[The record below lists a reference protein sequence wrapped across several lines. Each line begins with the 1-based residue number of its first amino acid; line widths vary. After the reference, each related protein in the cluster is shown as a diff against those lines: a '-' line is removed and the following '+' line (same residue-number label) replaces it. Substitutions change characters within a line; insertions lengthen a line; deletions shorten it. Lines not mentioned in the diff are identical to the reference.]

1 VLEAFFRP
9 RGVAVV
15 GASREKGKVGHDV
28 LQNLI
33 RYEFEGG
40 IYPINPKAD
49 EILGLKCYKSVS
61 EVPGEVDL
69 AIVVVPAKIVPMVID
84 DCGSKGVGGAII
96 ISAGFKEVGRE
107 GAELEREVIARAR
120 NHGVRIIGPNCLGL
134 IDTTSSLN
142 ASFAAGMPDRG
153 SIAFISQSG
162 AFGTAI
168 LDWALCERQGFSKFI
183 SVGNK
188 ADVDESDLLEAI
200 GKDEET
206 NVILAYLES
215 VSDGRH
221 FLEAARE
228 VTRRKPVVILKSGV
242 TSAGA
247 KAASSHTG
255 ALAGSDAAYTAAFK
269 QAGVLRAHTVEE
281 LFDTATAFGLQGT
294 IRGNRVAIVTNAGG
308 PGIIATDA
316 VENCGLTM
324 AEFGRETLNQL
335 SSALPPAAN
344 IYNPVDVI
352 GDAGADRYDAA
363 LKAVIAADR
372 VDGIIVIVTPQT
384 STRIAETA
392 ALVCRQAAATDKP
405 VLACFMG
412 GERIREGFDTLN
424 NGGVPNYPFP
434 ERAVMSMDAMR
445 RHHEQSQVPTE
456 APPRFAISSHRAAE
470 VIDEACHEG
479 RYDLGE
485 TKAREVMQAYGFR
498 MPESLLAA
506 DADAVAAAAEKLG
519 YPVVM
524 KIASKDI
531 LHKSDVGGVKVGLEN
546 EDEAR
551 RAFRAIVESARRR
564 VPDAIIDGVL
574 VQEMA
579 PSGKEVIL
587 GMNRDPQFGPMIMFG
602 LGGIYVEVLKDVSFR
617 LAPLTRRDAKT
628 MIHEIRS
635 LALLRGARGE
645 KPSDLGAIVDGLL
658 RLSQLVTDFPQIA
671 ELDINPLVV
680 YPEGEGALALDAR
693 LGLAPKRVQASQG
706 PTVVAGS
713 AD

>member
-1 VLEAFFRP
+1 MLEPFFRP
-9 RGVAVV
+9 RGIAVV
-15 GASREKGKVGHDV
+15 GASREQGKVGHDV

-33 RYEFEGG
+33 KYEFQGG

-69 AIVVVPAKIVPMVID
+69 AVVVVPAKIVPMVID
-84 DCGSKGVGGAII
+84 DCGSKGVSGAII

-107 GAELEREVIARAR
+107 GAELERDVVERAR
-120 NHGVRIIGPNCLGL
+120 KHGVRVIGPNCLGL
-134 IDTTSSLN
+134 IDTASSLN

-153 SIAFISQSG
+153 SVAFISQSG

-168 LDWALCERQGFSKFI
+168 LDWALRERQGFSKFI

-200 GKDEET
+200 GGDEET

-215 VSDGRH
+215 VSDGRR
-221 FLEAARE
+221 FLEVTRE

-255 ALAGSDAAYTAAFK
+255 ALAGSDAAYTAAFA
-269 QAGVLRAHTVEE
+269 QVGVLRAHSVQE
-281 LFDTATAFGLQGT
+281 LFDTATAFGLQGA
-294 IRGNRVAIVTNAGG
+294 IHGNRVAIVTNAGG

-316 VENCGLTM
+316 VENSGLTM
-324 AEFGRETLNQL
+324 AEFGRETLDQL

-352 GDAGADRYDAA
+352 GDAGADRYDTA
-363 LKAVIAADR
+363 LKAVIADER
-372 VDGIIVIVTPQT
+372 VDGVLVMVTPQT

-392 ALVCRQAAATDKP
+392 VLVCRRAAATDKP

-412 GERIREGFDTLN
+412 GERISEGFDTLN
-424 NGGVPNYPFP
+424 EGGVPNYPFP
-434 ERAVMSMDAMR
+434 ERAVMAMDAMR
-445 RHHEQSQVPTE
+445 RHHEQSQRPVE
-456 APPRFAISSHRAAE
+456 SPPRFAIDTKPVAE
-470 VIDEACHEG
+470 VIAAACRKG
-479 RYDLGE
+479 RYELGE
-485 TKAREVMQAYGFR
+485 TEAREVMQAYGFR
-498 MPESLLAA
+498 MPRSLPAATA
-506 DADAVAAAAEKLG
+506 DAAVAAAENLG

-531 LHKSDVGGVKVGLEN
+531 LHKSDVGGVKVGLED

-551 RAFRAIVESARRR
+551 RAFHAILESARQR

-587 GMNRDPQFGPMIMFG
+587 GMNRDAQFGPMVMFG
-602 LGGIYVEVLKDVSFR
+602 LGGIYVEILKDVSFR
-617 LAPLTRRDAKT
+617 LAPMTRQDARA
-628 MIHEIRS
+628 MIRQIRS
-635 LALLRGARGE
+635 FALLRGARGE
-645 KPSDLGAIVDGLL
+645 KPSDLEAIVDGLL

-693 LGLAPKRVQASQG
+693 LELVPRCG
-706 PTVVAGS
+706 
-713 AD
+713 